1 MIPTTIAV
9 TAFVAFLAVLAVFQ
23 IALAAGAPLGRLA
36 WGGKNRILP
45 TRNRIASLASV
56 AVYALIALVALDR
69 SGLVDVLPELVA
81 RIAMWVIF
89 GYLVVSIVPNLLSKS
104 PMERAVMTPVSALLA
119 ALALV
124 IALG

>member
-1 MIPTTIAV
+1 MNPITIAAI
-9 TAFVAFLAVLAVFQ
+9 AFVTLLVVLAVFQ

-36 WGGKNRILP
+36 WGGQHRVLP
-45 TRNRIASLASV
+45 TRNRIASRWSV

-69 SGLVDVLPELVA
+69 SDLVDVVPELVA

-89 GYLVVSIVPNLLSKS
+89 GYLVLGVVPNLLTKS
-104 PMERAVMTPVSALLA
+104 PIERAVMTPMSALLA
-119 ALALV
+119 VLALV

>member
-1 MIPTTIAV
+1 VIPTTIAV

>member
-1 MIPTTIAV
+1 MIPTTIAA
-9 TAFVAFLAVLAVFQ
+9 TAFVAILAVLAVFQ

-119 ALALV
+119 VLALV
-124 IALG
+124 VALG

>member
-1 MIPTTIAV
+1 MNPTTVAAI
-9 TAFVAFLAVLAVFQ
+9 AFVTTLAILTVFQ
-23 IALAAGAPLGRLA
+23 VTLAAGAPLGRLA
-36 WGGKNRILP
+36 WGGQHRVLP

-69 SGLVDVLPELVA
+69 SELLDVVPELAA

-89 GYLVVSIVPNLLSKS
+89 GYLVLSIVPNLLSKS
-104 PMERAVMTPVSALLA
+104 PIERAVMTPASAVLAVLALL
-119 ALALV
+119 

>member
-9 TAFVAFLAVLAVFQ
+9 TAFVAILAVLAVFQ

-69 SGLVDVLPELVA
+69 SGLADVLPELVA